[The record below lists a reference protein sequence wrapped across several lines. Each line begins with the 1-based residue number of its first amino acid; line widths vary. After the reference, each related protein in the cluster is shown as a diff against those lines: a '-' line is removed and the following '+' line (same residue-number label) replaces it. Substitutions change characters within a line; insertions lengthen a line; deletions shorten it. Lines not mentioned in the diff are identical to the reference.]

1 MTVGHSPDVDDQ
13 PLYVEYCLANISPQ
27 QRVTLEHADIETR
40 GSTCLDRCG
49 RCYRS
54 TFLVVNG
61 SPIDGATCEKFINTL
76 KKGDPE

>member
-1 MTVGHSPDVDDQ
+1 MTLSYSSDINDQ
-13 PLYVEYCLANISPQ
+13 SVFVEYCLANVSSQ
-27 QRVTLEHADIETR
+27 QREILESAEVTTR

-61 SPIDGATCEKFINTL
+61 TPIGGASCEKFINTL
-76 KKGDPE
+76 RKGDSE

>member
-1 MTVGHSPDVDDQ
+1 MTVSYSPDINDQ
-13 PLYVEYCLANISPQ
+13 SVYVEYCLANVSSH
-27 QRVTLEHADIETR
+27 QRETLEHAEVTTR

-61 SPIDGATCEKFINTL
+61 TPIGGATCEKFTNTI
-76 KKGDPE
+76 KKG

>member
-1 MTVGHSPDVDDQ
+1 MTVGCSPDVDDQ
-13 PLYVEYCLANISPQ
+13 SVYVEYCLANVSSQ
-27 QRVTLEHADIETR
+27 QRIILEHAEITTR

-61 SPIDGATCEKFINTL
+61 APIDGAACTKFINSL
-76 KKGDPE
+76 KQGDSE

>member
-1 MTVGHSPDVDDQ
+1 MTVRHFPDVDDQ
-13 PLYVEYCLANISPQ
+13 SLYVEYCLANISPQ

-61 SPIDGATCEKFINTL
+61 TPIDGADCEKFINTL
-76 KKGDPE
+76 TRWQT